1 MDILSQSTQASP
13 TETSDSPMQRSQRIL
28 SIDALRG
35 FDLFV
40 IVGGSRI
47 ILEFIKASKVGWLQP
62 YVNQFEH
69 VSWEGF
75 TFLDLVM
82 PLFLFIVGVVMPF
95 SFAKRLDRGDS
106 QLRLYLHILIRT
118 VVLFVLGM
126 IAQGQLLAYDL
137 SRLHI
142 YCNTL
147 QAIAVGYFI
156 AAILILRLKPRWQ
169 IGVTAVLLVVF
180 FALMKWVPVP
190 GYGAGVLTPEGNLAI
205 YIDKLLLGHFQ
216 DETPYTWILSSMTF
230 ACTVMLGAFAG
241 YILRSSARQLTKVA
255 YLLGLGVATIGLGLL
270 WSLWFPIIKH
280 LWTSSFVLYAAGMS
294 YILLALF
301 YLVIDVMGFRIWS
314 FGFVVIGANAI
325 FAYMA
330 TMLFDFRKIGSI
342 FVGGLSRHLGDWYPF
357 VHALSGFLVLWLILF
372 YLYRKKTFLRV

>member
-1 MDILSQSTQASP
+1 MDIVGQPAGIVTAKAP
-13 TETSDSPMQRSQRIL
+13 APKTQRIL

-40 IVGGSRI
+40 IVGGSQI
-47 ILEFIKASKVGWLQP
+47 ILAFIKASKTGWLQP
-62 YVNQFEH
+62 YAAQFEH
-69 VSWEGF
+69 VRWEGF
-75 TFLDLVM
+75 VFLDLVM

-95 SFAKRLDRGDS
+95 SFAKRLDRGDNRA
-106 QLRLYLHILIRT
+106 RLYLHVLIRT

-126 IAQGQLLAYDL
+126 IAQGRLLEYNL

-147 QAIAVGYFI
+147 QAIAAGYMI
-156 AAILILRLKPRWQ
+156 AAILILQLKPRWQ
-169 IGVTAVLLVVF
+169 IGITAALLVVF
-180 FALMKWVPVP
+180 FALMKWIPVP
-190 GYGAGVLTPEGNLAI
+190 GYGAGVLTEDGNLAI
-205 YIDKLLLGHFQ
+205 YIDKLILGHYQ
-216 DETPYTWILSSMTF
+216 DQTPYTWILSSMTF
-230 ACTVMLGAFAG
+230 ACTVMFGVFAG
-241 YILRSSARQLTKVA
+241 YILRSPIRQLLKVA

-280 LWTSSFVLYAAGMS
+280 LWTSSFVLYAAGIS

-301 YLVIDVMGFRIWS
+301 YLIIDVIRFRIWS
-314 FGFVVIGANAI
+314 FGFIVIGANAI

-330 TMLFDFRKIGSI
+330 TELYDFRNIGRI
-342 FVGGLSRHLGDWYPF
+342 FVGGLSRRLGDWYPF

-372 YLYRKKTFLRV
+372 YMYRKKTFLKI

>member
-1 MDILSQSTQASP
+1 MAVAGQSTPIAP
-13 TETSDSPMQRSQRIL
+13 AEAPNAPRLL

-35 FDLFV
+35 FDLFI

-62 YVNQFEH
+62 YVDQFEH
-69 VSWEGF
+69 VPWEGF
-75 TFLDLVM
+75 RFLDLVM

-95 SFAKRLDRGDS
+95 SFAKRRERGDGKA
-106 QLRLYLHILIRT
+106 RLYLHVVLRT

-126 IAQGQLLAYDL
+126 IAQGRLLEYDL

-147 QAIAVGYFI
+147 QAIAAGYFI
-156 AAILILRLKPRWQ
+156 AAIIMLHLKLRWQ
-169 IGVTAVLLVVF
+169 IGVTAALLVVF
-180 FALMKWVPVP
+180 FALLKWVPVP
-190 GYGAGVLTPEGNLAI
+190 GHGAGVLTPEGNLAI
-205 YIDKLLLGHFQ
+205 YLDKLLLGRYQ

-230 ACTVMLGAFAG
+230 ACTVMLGVFAG
-241 YILRSSARQLTKVA
+241 YILRSSVRPLMKVA
-255 YLLGLGVATIGLGLL
+255 YLLGLGVATIALGLL

-294 YILLALF
+294 CILLALF
-301 YLVIDVMGFRIWS
+301 YLVIDVIGLRRWS

-330 TMLFDFRKIGSI
+330 TMLFNFGDIGQI
-342 FVGGLSRHLGDWYPF
+342 FIGGLKRFLGPWYSF
-357 VHALSGFLVLWLILF
+357 TYALAGFLVLWLILF
-372 YLYRKKTFLRV
+372 YLYRKKTFLKI